1 MTTDREEYF
10 LIDVLGTWIPECEL
24 VFYGLLG
31 TEWANELYKI
41 RERVNF
47 ESKSIYYDYS
57 FFNAPDLIRY
67 LSSTDD
73 VDIDMDLSDEQVA
86 SIMSDALDHYDY
98 SQCSETMM
106 RHVIMETMYDRFVKS
121 VTLVYPWDIRPI
133 DVMYLRKITPPAIF
147 DKLNLTSGNIADF
160 ASLDS
165 GVEYTTVIINS
176 IDDIDRMVS
185 DPKRHR
191 CESATFLLRNHSGNT
206 DVLKNP
212 DGTLSFNESGMDQLL
227 PKLIDFN
234 SGLPITEMRFGRFEP
249 ELFSVAEKRIPSF
262 NHF

>member
-1 MTTDREEYF
+1 M
-10 LIDVLGTWIPECEL
+10 C
-24 VFYGLLG
+24 
-31 TEWANELYKI
+31 LY
-41 RERVNF
+41 
-47 ESKSIYYDYS
+47 S
-57 FFNAPDLIRY
+57 
-67 LSSTDD
+67 
-73 VDIDMDLSDEQVA
+73 
-86 SIMSDALDHYDY
+86 
-98 SQCSETMM
+98 
-106 RHVIMETMYDRFVKS
+106 
-121 VTLVYPWDIRPI
+121 
-133 DVMYLRKITPPAIF
+133 LRKITPPAIF
-147 DKLNLTSGNIADF
+147 DKLNLASGNIADF

-185 DPKRHR
+185 DPKRHH
-191 CESATFLLRNHSGNT
+191 CESATFLLRNHSGNM